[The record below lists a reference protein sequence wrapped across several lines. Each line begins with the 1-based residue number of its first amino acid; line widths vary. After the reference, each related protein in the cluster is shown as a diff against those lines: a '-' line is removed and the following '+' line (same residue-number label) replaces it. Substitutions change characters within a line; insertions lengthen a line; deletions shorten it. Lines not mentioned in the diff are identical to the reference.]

1 MVELVIFIVLLLM
14 GFIIGKSKE
23 RKHYRSIGIR
33 EEAFLDKPAITAR
46 VPSSENI
53 ADADLAI
60 GSVVVSI
67 DYFKRFLSS
76 WRMIF
81 GGELKSYSPLL
92 DRGKREAL
100 LRMKESVP
108 GADEYI
114 NCRMETSTIS
124 SGKGKAM
131 GTVEVI
137 AYSTAIT
144 YANGATH
151 PDQAAENLHA
161 EPEELPGGNIRSEA
175 PGTAGLDG

>member
-1 MVELVIFIVLLLM
+1 MELVIFIVLLLL
-14 GFIIGKSKE
+14 GFIVGKSKE
-23 RKHYRSIGIR
+23 RRHYRSIGIR
-33 EEAFLDKPAITAR
+33 EEAFLDKPTITAR
-46 VPSSENI
+46 VPSGENI
-53 ADADLAI
+53 SHAALAI

-108 GADEYI
+108 RADEYI

-144 YANGATH
+144 YAKGSTH
-151 PDQAAENLHA
+151 PDQATEDLHA
-161 EPEELPGGNIRSEA
+161 ESEEPPEENIRTEA